1 MEKVNNMFVINA
13 RNAND
18 ALGQGIQLIRTSA
31 EPIES
36 RVGMTLEVPMPVA
49 TVYHK
54 PWERVLLSKVR
65 DANPF
70 FHLMEA
76 MWIIAGRDDVKFLTE
91 FNKRMSEYSDD
102 GKIFNA
108 PYGCRIRNHFPSVY
122 EGETTLDQ
130 LKTVVGILRN
140 DPNSRQAIVQ
150 IWDPKDLAPEVNTK
164 DKACNMSMVFRIRNG
179 ELCVTVYNRSNDM
192 IWGAYGANVVQF
204 SMIQEY
210 VAAQLGL
217 PLGTYTQVSNSYHIY
232 TDGPGGAVWNRLL
245 DGYDADENIYDSVV
259 NNQVYMMDYDMSAM
273 DYDLNLFFNTYDQF
287 GIKELGEMQCW
298 KSQYFNQ
305 LIMPVLCV
313 YLVHKQHGPTEAL
326 KHTHNIQSDDW
337 RLACE
342 DWLMN
347 REEARK

>member
-1 MEKVNNMFVINA
+1 MLVINA

-18 ALGQGIQLIRTSA
+18 ALGQGIKLIQ
-31 EPIES
+31 EQGEVVES
-36 RVGMTLEVPMPVA
+36 RVGSTLEIPMPVA
-49 TVYHK
+49 TVYHN

-76 MWIIAGRDDVKFLTE
+76 MWIIAGREDVKFLTE
-91 FNKRMSEYSDD
+91 FNKRMADYSDD
-102 GKIFNA
+102 GEVFNA
-108 PYGCRIRNHFPSVY
+108 PYGFRLRDEFGV
-122 EGETTLDQ
+122 DQ
-130 LKTVVGILRN
+130 LQSIIEILRDN
-140 DPNSRQAIVQ
+140 PNSRQAVAQ
-150 IWDPKDLAPEVNTK
+150 IWNPADLNNTTTK
-164 DKACNMSMVFRIRNG
+164 DKACNMSIVFRIRNG

-232 TDGPGGAVWNRLL
+232 TDGPGGKVWDRLVES
-245 DGYDADENIYDSVV
+245 YDADENIYDSVV
-259 NNQVYMMDYDMSAM
+259 HNQVYMMDYDMPAM
-273 DYDLNLFFNTYDQF
+273 DYDLAMFFNTYDQF

-313 YLVHKQHGPTEAL
+313 YLVHKQHGPTQAL
-326 KHTHNIQSDDW
+326 KYTHTIQSDDW
-337 RLACE
+337 RIACE
-342 DWLMN
+342 DWLTN
-347 REEARK
+347 REENRKAKEAK